1 MSSVCVRGGSQRLS
15 PQLATIVRSI
25 AHPTYALLPSFRR
38 IGEQDAQG
46 GENAT
51 RILAVDGHAEPI
63 ARFFLAHGFDAF
75 GDEAHVVA
83 IAHRRECSEQQR
95 QAQRDIFGQR
105 RSHTFDWQ
113 EIEADATLL
122 QALQNTMLGQ
132 FEIAPAQAR

>member
-1 MSSVCVRGGSQRLS
+1 MRAPQHGMPLAGASPTKREDDWELETVSSVCVRGGFQRLF

-38 IGEQDAQG
+38 IGEQDAQS

-75 GDEAHVVA
+75 GDETHVVA
-83 IAHRRECSEQQR
+83 IAHRRERAEQQR
-95 QAQRDIFGQR
+95 QADN
-105 RSHTFDWQ
+105 
-113 EIEADATLL
+113 LL
-122 QALQNTMLGQ
+122 HSKEPRQ
-132 FEIAPAQAR
+132 